1 MTCVSLLGH
10 GYNALQ
16 ARMGKE
22 GGQEWQEEV
31 SLLFAPSFKKI
42 ANGEVLVAKAS
53 DLISQIDQCR
63 ALTGPWTLEVIYVI
77 PAKDNTSC
85 TIRYV
90 LRSEKAGDFDV
101 IALLK
106 SQNGTHID
114 QIDEVY
120 YQLEMDA
127 A

>member
-1 MTCVSLLGH
+1 MTCISLLGRR
-10 GYNALQ
+10 YNTLQ
-16 ARMGKE
+16 TRMGKE
-22 GGQEWQEEV
+22 EGQEWQEEV
-31 SLLFAPSFKKI
+31 SLLFSSFFKKV
-42 ANGEVLVAKAS
+42 ANGEILVAKAS
-53 DLISQIDQCR
+53 DLMSQIEQCR
-63 ALTGPWTLEVIYVI
+63 ALAGAWTIEVIYVI

-106 SQNGTHID
+106 SQNGIHID

-120 YQLEMDA
+120 YQLQTKA